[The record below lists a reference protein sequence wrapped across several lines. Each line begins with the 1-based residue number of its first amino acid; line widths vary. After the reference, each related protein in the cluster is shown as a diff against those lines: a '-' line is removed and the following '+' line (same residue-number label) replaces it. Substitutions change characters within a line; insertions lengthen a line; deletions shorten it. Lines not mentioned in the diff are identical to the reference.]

1 MKKQT
6 NNEDQKMVLINV
18 TERELNS
25 LEDLLTC
32 DLSNEER
39 NIDKK
44 NSLELWTK
52 IVKELS
58 NKNKQYFWLNE
69 KQYKKMKKWEK
80 SLDTKNHKEPSKF
93 TFSNGS
99 GIGTSVIVTRG
110 EKSIDLTD
118 YDEW

>member
-1 MKKQT
+1 MKKQLKI
-6 NNEDQKMVLINV
+6 EDQKTVLINV
-18 TERELNS
+18 TERELDA

-32 DLSNEER
+32 KLSNEEEKS
-39 NIDKK
+39 DKK
-44 NSLELWTK
+44 ISLELWTK

-80 SLDTKNHKEPSKF
+80 ALDIKDYKKPSKF
-93 TFSNGS
+93 IFSNGS
-99 GIGTSVIVTRG
+99 GIGTSVTVTKG